1 MFYKK
6 GVLKNF
12 AKFIGKHLS
21 WKKKFIINIQ
31 ACSIQLA
38 TLLIKRLCHSCFFGN
53 FCEICTKTCYIE
65 HIWKTASEITNFL
78 LILFS
83 TGSLR
88 NWIKQKVYLH
98 IVRNKFFNIN
108 RSNRGEIIY
117 RMVFSFR
124 KTLCGRH
131 ENTPQ
136 FWMKYTLKVLIFAH
150 QENIY
155 FARSNFRYSQFLFI
169 LRVLILA

>member
-1 MFYKK
+1 MLKKIFYNIHSS
-6 GVLKNF
+6 LQHPACNF
-12 AKFIGKHLS
+12 IDKEALSHLFL
-21 WKKKFIINIQ
+21 WE
-31 ACSIQLA
+31 
-38 TLLIKRLCHSCFFGN
+38 
-53 FCEICTKTCYIE
+53 FCENCTKTCYIE
-65 HIWKTASEITNFL
+65 HIWKTASERTNFL

-83 TGSLR
+83 TESLR

-124 KTLCGRH
+124 KTLSGRH
-131 ENTPQ
+131 GNTPQ

-155 FARSNFRYSQFLFI
+155 FARINFRAQPVFI
-169 LRVLILA
+169 HFARINFHLSKDFQSECFQEK